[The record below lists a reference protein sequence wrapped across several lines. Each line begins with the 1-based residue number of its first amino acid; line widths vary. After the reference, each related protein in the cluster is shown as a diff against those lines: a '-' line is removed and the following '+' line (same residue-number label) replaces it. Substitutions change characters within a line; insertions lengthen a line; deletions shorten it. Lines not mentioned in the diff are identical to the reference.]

1 MNGICLTKRGCGPLR
16 TRLTGGTALAGA
28 MVLFLW
34 PAVLHAQEG
43 APPGISDAQDVAE
56 DNDEPETPEQES
68 AATTGSEPF
77 EAAQPVADA
86 AAGRRID
93 FTANVL
99 EYDSK
104 GEIVTARGDV
114 FLQTEDRSLRANTVV
129 WSRQTG
135 QITARGDVRLVDE
148 NGNRVFSES
157 IDLTDAFEAGT
168 IQDLL
173 IALSQGGRIA
183 AQEATRN
190 EDGTIT
196 LNRAAYTACAV
207 VDEDG
212 RDRCPTWRI
221 TADRVT
227 YDPEGN
233 KLRFRGAFFELF
245 GQRLL
250 PLPGLSLSTD
260 GGAASGF
267 FVPDLRIT
275 RNNGVEVSGSYYWKL
290 APNRDLTTSA
300 YLFTEAPPMVS
311 GQWRH
316 LTDLGAY
323 QVTGYLTGSRRID
336 VASGE
341 LNAERAFRGYLFA
354 NGRFQL
360 DPNWSITASI
370 RRASDRTFL
379 RRYDISREDR
389 LRSVVDVE
397 RIDDTSYLS
406 LAGWATQT
414 LRLIASQG
422 QQPIAL
428 PVLDYRQRLDDPL
441 LGGTAELQLNTLAI
455 GRTAGQDT
463 QRAFASATWERREI
477 TPFGQ
482 VLTLTALGRAD
493 VYHTDNSFLTVT
505 PEYRG
510 DNGWQARAIGL
521 AAVDVEWPLI
531 GRAFGGTQVLTPR
544 VQLVATP
551 PIRNLA
557 VPNEDARAFDLEDS
571 NLFALNSTLR

>member
-1 MNGICLTKRGCGPLR
+1 
-16 TRLTGGTALAGA
+16 
-28 MVLFLW
+28 V
-34 PAVLHAQEG
+34 Q
-43 APPGISDAQDVAE
+43 
-56 DNDEPETPEQES
+56 
-68 AATTGSEPF
+68 
-77 EAAQPVADA
+77 
-86 AAGRRID
+86 
-93 FTANVL
+93 
-99 EYDSK
+99 
-104 GEIVTARGDV
+104 
-114 FLQTEDRSLRANTVV
+114 
-129 WSRQTG
+129 
-135 QITARGDVRLVDE
+135 
-148 NGNRVFSES
+148 
-157 IDLTDAFEAGT
+157 
-168 IQDLL
+168 
-173 IALSQGGRIA
+173 
-183 AQEATRN
+183 
-190 EDGTIT
+190 
-196 LNRAAYTACAV
+196 AYTACAV

-212 RDRCPTWRI
+212 QDRCPTWRI

-227 YDPEGN
+227 YDPTGN

-290 APNRDLTTSA
+290 APNRDLTASA

-341 LNAERAFRGYLFA
+341 LNSEDSLRGYLFA

-360 DPNWSITASI
+360 DPNWSITGSI

-389 LRSVVDVE
+389 LRSVVEVE
-397 RIDDTSYLS
+397 RIDEESYFS

-414 LRLIASQG
+414 LRLNASQG

-428 PVLDYRQRLDDPL
+428 PVLDYRRRLDDPL

-463 QRAFASATWERREI
+463 QRPSPRRPGTGGSHAVRAGGDADSDGPGRCVPHRQRPAYGNAALPRRRRLAGPRHRIGGCRRGVAADRSRLSAGHRC
-477 TPFGQ
+477 
-482 VLTLTALGRAD
+482 
-493 VYHTDNSFLTVT
+493 
-505 PEYRG
+505 
-510 DNGWQARAIGL
+510 
-521 AAVDVEWPLI
+521 
-531 GRAFGGTQVLTPR
+531 
-544 VQLVATP
+544 
-551 PIRNLA
+551 
-557 VPNEDARAFDLEDS
+557 
-571 NLFALNSTLR
+571 